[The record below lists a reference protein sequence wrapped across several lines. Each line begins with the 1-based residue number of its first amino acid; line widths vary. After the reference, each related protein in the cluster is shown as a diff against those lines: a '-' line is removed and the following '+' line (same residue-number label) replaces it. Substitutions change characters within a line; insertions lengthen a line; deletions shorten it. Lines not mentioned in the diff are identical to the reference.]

1 MKLLRMTVVSL
12 VALVL
17 PVHSGVDAK
26 EKEHKHE
33 MAQGEHKHETTKGE
47 HKHEMSHAKKIACTA
62 PVHITEENELKPGGA
77 LYRGPLPKEA
87 QEVIQ
92 RDLGGT
98 RTVSHE
104 HSKSAKQMK
113 EMEGAHSI
121 HQGLRGGELFMVP
134 NQLHH
139 IEVVYSLE
147 CGYQL
152 FFYNA
157 FTEPIRADRFH
168 AFMLILPEGGDGFF
182 EVLRFLVPNEDGSHL
197 VSHITPT
204 RDGVKPKGIFE
215 TELYVKFPE
224 RVQPILFEVIVGTEV
239 EWN

>member
-121 HQGLRGGELFMVP
+121 HQG
-134 NQLHH
+134 
-139 IEVVYSLE
+139 
-147 CGYQL
+147 
-152 FFYNA
+152 
-157 FTEPIRADRFH
+157 
-168 AFMLILPEGGDGFF
+168 
-182 EVLRFLVPNEDGSHL
+182 
-197 VSHITPT
+197 
-204 RDGVKPKGIFE
+204 
-215 TELYVKFPE
+215 
-224 RVQPILFEVIVGTEV
+224 
-239 EWN
+239 